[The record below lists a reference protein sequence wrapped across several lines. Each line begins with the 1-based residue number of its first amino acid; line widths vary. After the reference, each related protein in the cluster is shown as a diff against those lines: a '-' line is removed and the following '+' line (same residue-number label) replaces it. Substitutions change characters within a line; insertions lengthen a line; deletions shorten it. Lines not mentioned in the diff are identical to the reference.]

1 MPAELLW
8 WCLESRSAADTG
20 NIRLVGA
27 AYCPNA
33 RVKQVRK
40 GSALVLAAYLVL
52 SLTTQAFSSIQGV
65 THSNVLSVEGTK
77 LPAIAYYPLGL
88 EMGPLPGQST

>member
-1 MPAELLW
+1 MPAELLLR
-8 WCLESRSAADTG
+8 CLESRSAAGTD

-27 AYCPNA
+27 ANCPDA

-52 SLTTQAFSSIQGV
+52 PLTTQAVSSIQGV

>member
-1 MPAELLW
+1 MPAELLLR
-8 WCLESRSAADTG
+8 CLESRSAAGTD

-27 AYCPNA
+27 ANCPDA

-52 SLTTQAFSSIQGV
+52 
-65 THSNVLSVEGTK
+65 
-77 LPAIAYYPLGL
+77 PLDNTGSQL
-88 EMGPLPGQST
+88 NPRGYS